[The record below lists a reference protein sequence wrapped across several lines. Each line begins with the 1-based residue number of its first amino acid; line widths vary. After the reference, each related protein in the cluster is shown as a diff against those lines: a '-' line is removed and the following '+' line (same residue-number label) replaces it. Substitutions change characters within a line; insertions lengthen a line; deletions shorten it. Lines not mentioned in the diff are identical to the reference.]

1 VDLFESFPLFEPTA
15 DWESGNQILYDKGLT
30 DGLPVALPTRE
41 KLEEMLEH
49 ISNKEKSYGKVP
61 TGMREANPS
70 NVAYHAAM
78 AGCRPDEFPVVL
90 TAVAAS
96 LDPVFNL
103 MGIQTTTGTP
113 TTAVMMHG
121 PVVERLGANA
131 AANCLGPGNRVNA
144 CIGRA
149 VRLALT
155 NLGMAYPGTIDMA
168 TMGQPGKYTFCFAE
182 ATKGFFVPP
191 LHVRKGLSLDQ
202 SAITLLGVSGTVE
215 IYDTSQQAD
224 ATLETLVRSIQMPGN
239 VSHACPIQ
247 HMGSGELFIL
257 MPPEIIDL
265 LGASGWTLTRMQ
277 QYIFDHGA
285 VHRTAFTQEVQKM
298 IEGTSVPIAKSPRHI
313 HPIVTGG
320 IGIKMTFLQ
329 MWPGGTESVTISILS

>member
-1 VDLFESFPLFEPTA
+1 MNLFEGFPLFEPTT

-30 DGLPVALPTRE
+30 DGLPVALPTTER
-41 KLEEMLEH
+41 LEGMLEQ
-49 ISNKEKSYGKVP
+49 ISDTEKSYGKVP
-61 TGMREANPS
+61 PGMREANPA
-70 NVAYHAAM
+70 NIAYHAVM
-78 AGCRPDEFPVVL
+78 AGCRPEEFPVVL
-90 TAVAAS
+90 TAVAAA
-96 LDPVFNL
+96 LDPAFNL

-113 TTAVMMHG
+113 TTAVVMHG
-121 PVVERLGANA
+121 PVVEQLGANSG
-131 AANCLGPGNRVNA
+131 ANCLGPGNRVNA

-182 ATKGFFVPP
+182 TPETSFVPP

-202 SAITLLGVSGTVE
+202 GAVTLLGVSGTVE

-224 ATLETLVRSIQMPGN
+224 ATLETLVKSIQIPGN
-239 VSHACPIQ
+239 VPLAHPIE

-265 LGASGWTLTRMQ
+265 LSASGWTLTRLQ
-277 QYIFDHGA
+277 QYIFDHGTVPKA
-285 VHRTAFTQEVQKM
+285 AFSEKVQEM
-298 IEGTSVPIAKSPRHI
+298 IEETSVPIAKSPQHI
-313 HPIVTGG
+313 YPIITGG
-320 IGIKMTFLQ
+320 IGIKITFLQ
-329 MWPGGTESVTISILS
+329 MWPGGTESITIPILS